1 MNQRDAYVE
10 KMKAKLDEWNADI
23 EVLEAKARNARAEAR
38 ARFEAQVRDMRKQ
51 RNDFEEKLQEVRH
64 GGDAALDELRR
75 GLDQAATT
83 LGDSVKRARDEI
95 LH

>member
-23 EVLEAKARNARAEAR
+23 EVLEAKAENASAEAR
-38 ARFEAQVRDMRKQ
+38 ARYEAQVRDMREQ
-51 RNDFEEKLQEVRH
+51 RDDFEEKLQEVRL
-64 GGDAALDELRR
+64 GSEAALGELKRGIDE
-75 GLDQAATT
+75 AATT
-83 LGDSVKRARDEI
+83 LGESLKRAKDEI